1 MRFRAKDPADVR
13 RDALAMAVRQESEGC
28 PPCATAYR
36 ELAKDP
42 GRRRLLGRAALG
54 AGGLMAASLAD
65 VGGVLA
71 GPQVPANGTAA
82 AEPVP
87 QQEADRLGAQLH
99 DHSAVAPLARFLDQR
114 GQRFTRNEA
123 LALTYNGQAAGTALV
138 LRHGADAFV
147 LVGKAVDG
155 TIVPGGA
162 VHGTQAFVLRGGV
175 VVIDTK
181 TTTQLTSLQ
190 HTAPL
195 PGTPLRA
202 MIGAGVAQAACDP
215 NLCYAFAAGC
225 GFFAGCCFTG
235 LSPCCPF
242 GGAFCVNMLSCCFG
256 R

>member
-28 PPCATAYR
+28 PPCAEAYR

-82 AEPVP
+82 AVPVP
-87 QQEADRLGAQLH
+87 QPEADRLGAQLH

-114 GQRFTRNEA
+114 HQRFTRNEA

-155 TIVPGGA
+155 TICPW
-162 VHGTQAFVLRGGV
+162 RRC
-175 VVIDTK
+175 
-181 TTTQLTSLQ
+181 
-190 HTAPL
+190 P
-195 PGTPLRA
+195 RN
-202 MIGAGVAQAACDP
+202 AGVRPARR
-215 NLCYAFAAGC
+215 
-225 GFFAGCCFTG
+225 
-235 LSPCCPF
+235 
-242 GGAFCVNMLSCCFG
+242 G
-256 R
+256 RGH